1 MALVSSIGNADTP
14 GTGTTLTELT
24 FYNRTSSNAS
34 QMAMV
39 DIISCGVASPSA
51 LKCPIAAL
59 STSCSVSASVPVT
72 STNAVNVV
80 ATGNGTRSG
89 SREVTYT
96 QP

>member
-1 MALVSSIGNADTP
+1 
-14 GTGTTLTELT
+14 
-24 FYNRTSSNAS
+24 
-34 QMAMV
+34 
-39 DIISCGVASPSA
+39 
-51 LKCPIAAL
+51 
-59 STSCSVSASVPVT
+59 VSASVPVT

>member
-39 DIISCGVASPSA
+39 DIISCGASPSA
-51 LKCPIAAL
+51 LLCPIAAL